1 MRSILNK
8 HLTKHYERLRFIYF
22 YLFFNGSKEAFDPFL
37 LSEENKIQIVMLLGR

>member
-1 MRSILNK
+1 MSVYDL
-8 HLTKHYERLRFIYF
+8 FIF